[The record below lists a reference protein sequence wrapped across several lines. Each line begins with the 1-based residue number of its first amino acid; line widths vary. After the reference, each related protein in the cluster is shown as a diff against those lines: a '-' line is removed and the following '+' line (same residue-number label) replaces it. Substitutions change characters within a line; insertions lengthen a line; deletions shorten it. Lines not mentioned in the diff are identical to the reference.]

1 MLEFLGYVIA
11 YFVMVGLVGAG
22 AIRYLVNKGK
32 KATSKKAS
40 LTSLERRRHN
50 TPDDVD
56 AADVG
61 CFIGILAGIFW
72 PATLGIVFAT
82 IAWKLVRVFVPEG
95 K

>member
-1 MLEFLGYVIA
+1 MIEFLCYVIG

-32 KATSKKAS
+32 EANSKKES

-50 TPDDVD
+50 TPDNVD
-56 AADVG
+56 ATDVG
-61 CFIGILAGIFW
+61 CFIGIIAGIFW
-72 PATLGIVFAT
+72 PATLGVIFAT
-82 IAWKLVRVFVPEG
+82 VLWKLVRVFVPEG